1 MSISKYSVVITA
13 YEYDVLS
20 QNSLISITCA
30 RQLKSVIKHGDEVEL
45 LMTVSEL
52 TDLIGY
58 VAAEANHARSKKKSW
73 DLNMICDYLEAA
85 EQDIKRQDR

>member
-1 MSISKYSVVITA
+1 MSMSKYSVVITT

-30 RQLKSVIKHGDEVEL
+30 RQLKSVIKHGDEFEL
-45 LMTVSEL
+45 LITLSEL

-58 VAAEANHARSKKKSW
+58 VAAEANHARSQKKSR
-73 DLNMICDYLEAA
+73 DLNMICDYLEAD
-85 EQDIKRQDR
+85 EQDIKRQEL